1 MDSKTSKRIKFPK
14 DETFLGEQETED
26 TFTYTASFWV
36 WIRLLRAE
44 NLLGKDSL
52 YSDQEKTMRLC
63 TGIAGFGFWIW
74 IWKGFGRWRRWQLMG
89 DSCTEGS
96 QPLCEWSQPSGAL
109 PVGLLG
115 DAVARLLGFGFRR
128 YSSVTKITRVSGTLC
143 RCE

>member
-52 YSDQEKTMRLC
+52 YSDQENNETLYWRC
-63 TGIAGFGFWIW
+63 WIW
-74 IWKGFGRWRRWQLMG
+74 ILDLDLERFRKV
-89 DSCTEGS
+89 E
-96 QPLCEWSQPSGAL
+96 E
-109 PVGLLG
+109 
-115 DAVARLLGFGFRR
+115 VAADGG
-128 YSSVTKITRVSGTLC
+128 
-143 RCE
+143 